1 METIRRTFKQYRDVY
16 QSLAPS
22 QRMSLIVVTAIV
34 IGGFGFLMM
43 RDSSGSYTAL
53 SWGKAFTT
61 DELINTEQA
70 LIAAGLSDYRREG
83 NRIMVPAADVDR
95 YNAVLLEEG
104 SLPDDWGSELLKQ
117 LDQDGIFTS
126 SAQARTRKEAVLAIH
141 LRRVIRAIPTIDDAQ
156 VIWAPAKNRRSVR
169 GNHKVTATVFVK
181 PKRGYELSMQLVQ
194 VLRLGVAGSV
204 SDLQPSDVVI
214 IDLVKGKAY
223 EAESDGDFNGKLLS
237 RIQQFE
243 KMYYDKLASALF
255 YIDDVLITVNV
266 DLEKVKS
273 SVRKSQKLGTKS
285 FEAFSIVKKRD
296 DTSRQQPNQA
306 DPGTRPNQP
315 RNLQLAEGNVKT
327 RTTSANDTNTRSI
340 PLEITITEEQL
351 SGAMPEAVQVSVS
364 IPDDYYRAVALI
376 KGISEGTTP
385 AEKDAFQSE
394 VDIIKGTVKTDVES
408 VVMRN
413 IPLNSAAASISVIS
427 FTSIAQEIPETV
439 QPMTETVVNVV
450 SQWGGAVALGLF
462 ALWTLWMLNKS
473 MVKLPEM
480 QEGAIPGLAVHSP
493 EEEMENKEDVLE
505 EKHETSVREELQSVV
520 RDSPE
525 VTASVLTKWI
535 QEEK

>member
-1 METIRRTFKQYRDVY
+1 MKQYRDVY

-61 DELINTEQA
+61 EELINTEQA

-117 LDQDGIFTS
+117 LDQNGIFTS
-126 SAQARTRKEAVLAIH
+126 SEQSRTRKEAVLAKH
-141 LRRVIRAIPTIDDAQ
+141 LRRIIRQISTIEDAH
-156 VIWAPAKNRRSVR
+156 VIWAPVKNRRLAR
-169 GNHKVTATVFVK
+169 GGSKVTATVFVK

-194 VLRLGVAGSV
+194 VLRLGVAGAV
-204 SDLQPSDVVI
+204 PDLQPTDVVI
-214 IDLVKGKAY
+214 IDQANEKVY
-223 EAESDGDFNGKLLS
+223 EAETGDAFDGKLLS

-243 KMYYDKLASALF
+243 KMYYDKVASALS
-255 YIDDVLITVNV
+255 YIDGVLITVNV

-273 SVRKSQKLGTKS
+273 SVKRSQKLGSKS
-285 FEAFSIVKKRD
+285 FEASTNVKKRD
-296 DTSRQQPNQA
+296 DTFRQQP
-306 DPGTRPNQP
+306 DRGEPGTRPNQP
-315 RNLQLAEGNVKT
+315 RNLQTANGNLKT
-327 RTTSANDTNTRSI
+327 RSTSENNTNTQSI
-340 PLEITITEEQL
+340 PLDVTITQEQL

-413 IPLNSAAASISVIS
+413 IPLNSAAASISVVSYTPIDRD
-427 FTSIAQEIPETV
+427 IPETV

-473 MVKLPEM
+473 MVKLPEI
-480 QEGAIPGLAVHSP
+480 QDGAIPGLAVHSP
-493 EEEMENKEDVLE
+493 DDETENKVDVPE
-505 EKHETSVREELQSVV
+505 EKHETSVREELQSIV

-525 VTASVLTKWI
+525 LTASVLSKWI